1 MGNTQK
7 SFAIENIITKYRNY
21 VMEHCPKV
29 CDASEWQDEKGEWHF
44 DQFETPMSPE
54 ADADEQLLTALYKSV
69 AGECVDIRIIDALSE
84 YSQLFREEALSDEE
98 FSYLCKNFAEVVL
111 YEFTHREEWFGEFG
125 GYSISKERIRLVK
138 KHVNSRK
145 GSNIY
150 IADAEFCDIATL
162 FPDCTIYGFTGWV
175 GSEKKVWALGQIRM
189 FALGIKSNIVSGE
202 TLNDTYNY
210 ELPTK
215 GSMDVVIFRVNGR
228 KYFNQPV
235 FGTECRDIEA
245 LYNLLK
251 PGGKMLF
258 FSEDLLEM
266 AGNKEGNEAWD
277 AILSFRNTIVRD
289 KSISSIVEYEDKELF
304 GEGKDSY
311 LLLVIEKKQNI
322 ETNFFNEQTNRSFA
336 IKTELL
342 SGDILWPSFYI
353 TKRPE
358 NGIPLSELVTVTR
371 EYFKDHLLIE
381 KDGEWVLPEEY
392 KETPVVAPSKMAEE
406 YMEANLLDKKLDL
419 AGDVIF
425 DTHMHFRMRFI
436 KEPCV
441 LLYGKNERFA
451 VGYINSLPA
460 TGVMQMTNIVNL
472 IPKEGVDVRYI
483 AALLFAPE
491 VKDQIVSICQG
502 RVNSLYIS
510 LVLDKIIVPK
520 HTEKERI
527 SFLMEANYE
536 ALQSSRKEMKR
547 AHENYTKA
555 VRMRKHALT
564 QSLSS
569 IEAMFFS
576 LNEYRK
582 RQQGNLTDD
591 SVISRVQGTT
601 VKQAFEYLSSEI
613 KNIMPVLEHIAD
625 VEYTF
630 AKPES
635 IDPEE
640 FIEDYVFKESK
651 GWLNFKPVLTWE
663 KGQNKAKQNAE
674 GIKKGE
680 PLNTF
685 VFPKDALEKIFNNI
699 ISNAKAHAFTDDSR
713 KDYQIRFSW
722 KLDGFSLVITV
733 ENNGTPIPEDRDV
746 SSLLEYGVSTALHQ
760 DGHNGIGC
768 NEIADIM
775 NRYDG
780 NVAIVSTP
788 NEDFTVKYVLTF
800 NNFNSY
806 ISNQQWKTTL

>member
-1 MGNTQK
+1 MENTQK

-29 CDASEWQDEKGEWHF
+29 CEANEWQDGKGEWHF
-44 DQFETPMSPE
+44 DQLKMPKSPE
-54 ADADEQLLTALYKSV
+54 ADADQQLLVALYKSV
-69 AGECVDIRIIDALSE
+69 AGECVDIRIVDALSE
-84 YSQLFREEALSDEE
+84 YSQLFRAEALSDEE
-98 FSYLCKNFAEVVL
+98 FSYLCDNFAEVVS

-125 GYSISKERIRLVK
+125 GYSSDKNISKERIRLVK
-138 KHVNSRK
+138 KYVKPQK
-145 GSNIY
+145 GTNIF
-150 IADAEFCDIATL
+150 IADAEFCDIATM
-162 FPDCTIYGFTGWV
+162 FPDCTIFGFTGWKWR
-175 GSEKKVWALGQIRM
+175 EKKVWAFGQIRL
-189 FALGIKSNIVSGE
+189 FALGINSNIVSGV
-202 TLNDTYNY
+202 TRNDTYDY

-215 GSMDVVIFRVNGR
+215 GSMDVVVVRVNGS
-228 KYFNQPV
+228 KYYAQPI

-258 FSEDLLEM
+258 FSEMMEEM
-266 AGNKEGNEAWD
+266 AGNEAED
-277 AILSFRNTIVRD
+277 SILSFRNTIVRD
-289 KSISSIVEYEDKELF
+289 KSISSIVEYEDKEIF
-304 GEGKDSY
+304 GKGKDSY

-371 EYFKDHLLIE
+371 DYFKDHLLIK

-451 VGYINSLPA
+451 VGYVNSLPA
-460 TGVMQMTNIVNL
+460 TGVMQMTYIVNL

-591 SVISRVQGTT
+591 SIISRVQGTT

-613 KNIMPVLEHIAD
+613 KDMMPVLEHIAD

-651 GWLNFKPVLTWE
+651 GWLNFKPVLTWK

-674 GIKKGE
+674 GIKMGE

-699 ISNAKAHAFTDDSR
+699 LSNAKAHAFTDDLR

-722 KLDGFSLVITV
+722 HMDGFSLVIEI
-733 ENNGTPIPEDRDV
+733 ENNGTPIPKDRDIA
-746 SSLLEYGVSTALHQ
+746 SLLEYGVTTALHQ

-768 NEIADIM
+768 NEISDIM
-775 NRYDG
+775 SRYDG
-780 NVAIVSTP
+780 SVAIISTP
-788 NEDFTVKYVLTF
+788 TEVFTVKYVLTF
-800 NNFNSY
+800 NNSYSY
-806 ISNQQWKTTL
+806 IPN